1 MVAHTNK
8 LIIGDVVGAPVLLL
22 PVDYHLGMNNCFS
35 FIGAFPLQLHN
46 NNVFSDL
53 RTDASFSEPYLAP
66 TKFSVGSSKP
76 LLGPP
81 RH

>member
-35 FIGAFPLQLHN
+35 FIGAFPLQLHK
-46 NNVFSDL
+46 VRYPITTMF
-53 RTDASFSEPYLAP
+53 FPI
-66 TKFSVGSSKP
+66 
-76 LLGPP
+76 
-81 RH
+81 